1 MLSSGGEA
9 VFMPAGGIPFVLT
22 RCFTAGSRLCASL
35 VPGLCMSREPVQYDM
50 CKAAYRKGNR
60 SLFRQCGKLL
70 FRAGRSI
77 RESRIAERVK
87 GDASKRIADSE
98 REILRFR
105 RIVQSRKAG
114 SDPANARRAGGSH
127 RVFRTAEDR
136 VSLRKGESAFNPLAF
151 RDGP

>member
-9 VFMPAGGIPFVLT
+9 VFMAAGGIPFVLT
-22 RCFTAGSRLCASL
+22 RCFTAGNRLCASL
-35 VPGLCMSREPVQYDM
+35 VPGLCMSREPVQDDM
-50 CKAAYRKGNR
+50 CNAAYRKGNR
-60 SLFRQCGKLL
+60 ILFRQCGKLL

-127 RVFRTAEDR
+127 RVF
-136 VSLRKGESAFNPLAF
+136 S
-151 RDGP
+151 DG